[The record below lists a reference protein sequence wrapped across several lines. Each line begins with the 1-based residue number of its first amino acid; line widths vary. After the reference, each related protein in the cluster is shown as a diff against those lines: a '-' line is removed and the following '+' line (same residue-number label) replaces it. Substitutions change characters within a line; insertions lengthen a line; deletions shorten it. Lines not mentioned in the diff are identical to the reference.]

1 MTPKRLVILVLGL
14 SLALFTYTRVEAL
27 MAGPEIIVT
36 SPRDGEVVNDALIT
50 ITGTAK
56 RISLITLNGRQIFTD
71 EAGHFKEELLLA
83 YGYNI
88 LELKAQDNFG
98 RITDQTLRLV
108 LN

>member
-1 MTPKRLVILVLGL
+1 MTPKRLVILVLGV
-14 SLALFTYTRVEAL
+14 SLALFAYTRVQAL
-27 MAGPEIIVT
+27 VAGPEIVIT
-36 SPRDGEVVNDALIT
+36 SPKDGESVNDALVT
-50 ITGTAK
+50 ITGTAH

-71 EAGHFKEELLLA
+71 ESGRFKEELLLA

-98 RITDQTLRLV
+98 RVTGQTLRLV